1 MIRHTVILS
10 TLFSLAAPVAF
21 GASIAED
28 MRKSWSQQKAIL
40 VRTVDAM
47 PEESFDSKPTPEQHT
62 FGERVLHI
70 SGANGFLLGF
80 ADPQAPRPD
89 ISKMNFKTFGQTA
102 STKAEILS
110 ALEESFDRG
119 IAAMEGWDDD
129 AILEEVT
136 GPPWVGKVT
145 RAGLITFV
153 LNHNMDIYGQ
163 LVVYLRLEG
172 VTPPASRRR

>member
-1 MIRHTVILS
+1 MRCPKTPS
-10 TLFSLAAPVAF
+10 TPSP
-21 GASIAED
+21 
-28 MRKSWSQQKAIL
+28 R
-40 VRTVDAM
+40 R
-47 PEESFDSKPTPEQHT
+47 SKHT

-80 ADPQAPRPD
+80 SDPEAPRPD
-89 ISKMNFKTFGQTA
+89 ISKMEFKTFGQTA
-102 STKAEILS
+102 STKAEILA

-119 IAAMEGWDDD
+119 IAALEEWDDD
-129 AILEEVT
+129 AMLEEVT

-172 VTPPASRRR
+172 VTPPASRGR